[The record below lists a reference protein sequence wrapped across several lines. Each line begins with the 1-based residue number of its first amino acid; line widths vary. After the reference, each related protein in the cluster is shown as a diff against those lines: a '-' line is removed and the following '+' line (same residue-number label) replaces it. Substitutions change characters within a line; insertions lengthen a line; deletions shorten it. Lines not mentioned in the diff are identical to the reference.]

1 MEQPMVKRGCLIEE
15 KEDKEDKD
23 DNKREHITSKFLID

>member
-1 MEQPMVKRGCLIEE
+1 MERPMFKRGCLIDE